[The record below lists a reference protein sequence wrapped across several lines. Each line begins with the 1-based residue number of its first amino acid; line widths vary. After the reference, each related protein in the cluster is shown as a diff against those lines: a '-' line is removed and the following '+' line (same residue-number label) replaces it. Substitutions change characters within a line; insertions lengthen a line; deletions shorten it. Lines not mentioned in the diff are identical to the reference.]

1 MYKVEEK
8 KYQQIGYDQR
18 VLQKGLLYCYKHK
31 KKRRRREK
39 KNAKKNC
46 FEYKL
51 ASL

>member
-1 MYKVEEK
+1 MYKVEK
-8 KYQQIGYDQR
+8 KNQQIGYDQR

-31 KKRRRREK
+31 KKTQKKRK